1 MENLALG
8 ENDIVRLR
16 SCSLPKASYVKL
28 QPETKDFLDITNPKA
43 VYVYVIT
50 HAAPRH
56 ANGNEQ
62 KQNFENIYIYIY
74 VCVCIVADRNVCIRI
89 VYIDLTVSVAY
100 PIRTYT

>member
-62 KQNFENIYIYIY
+62 KQNFENIYIYIC
-74 VCVCIVADRNVCIRI
+74 VCVCVLSLTEMC
-89 VYIDLTVSVAY
+89 VYVLCTLI
-100 PIRTYT
+100 